1 MVKKQLLCFFLLA
14 YSFIYA
20 QEDVREVG
28 PLPEAVSES
37 SGLLFF
43 NGKIITHNDSGN
55 TAQLFEI
62 DTLSLAIT
70 RTVTVTNA
78 QNVDWEDISQDENYI
93 YIGDFGN
100 NNGNRTDLTIYKIL
114 KSTYLTS
121 ESVTAEQIDFV
132 YEDQVVFESNP
143 NNNDWDAEA
152 LFVLN
157 DDLIILT
164 KQWQSGGTVAY
175 SVPKT
180 SGTHSAK
187 NLGNY
192 AVNGLVTGATYSP
205 ETKTLFII
213 GYSRLLAG
221 FLTKVEGVAQTAI
234 FGGTI
239 TRTNLDIGFAQVE
252 GITFANDTTYYFSS
266 EQFSRINPPISSAS
280 RLFSFKV
287 NVTIEEE
294 PEEEEPE
301 EEEPEEENP
310 EEGTSEKELI
320 LYRQIGSSVLHY
332 ELNTN
337 QEVFGRAIF
346 DLSGRQIAKYP
357 GSDISSN
364 SIDISTL
371 QKSVYYLTF
380 YLQEKTISK
389 PFILN

>member
-1 MVKKQLLCFFLLA
+1 MVKKQLFYVLSLVS
-14 YSFIYA
+14 SFVFS
-20 QEDVREVG
+20 QENVREVG
-28 PLPEAVSES
+28 ALPDALSES

-62 DTLSLAIT
+62 DTLSLVVTRAI
-70 RTVTVTNA
+70 TVTNA
-78 QNVDWEDISQDENYI
+78 QNVDWEDISQDENHI

-114 KSTYLTS
+114 KSAYLTS
-121 ESVTAEQIDFV
+121 ESVTAERINFV
-132 YEDQVVFESNP
+132 YEDQVDFERDP

-157 DDLIILT
+157 DELIILT

-180 SGTHSAK
+180 PGSHSAK
-187 NLGNY
+187 NLGSY
-192 AVNGLVTGATYSP
+192 AVNGLVTGATYNP
-205 ETKTLFII
+205 ETETLFLI
-213 GYSRLLAG
+213 GYSRSLAG
-221 FLTKVEGVAQTAI
+221 FLTKVEGVTQTSI
-234 FGGTI
+234 FGGTVA
-239 TRTNLDIGFAQVE
+239 RTNLDIGFAQVE
-252 GITFANDTTYYFSS
+252 GITFINHTTYYFSS
-266 EQFSRINPPISSAS
+266 ERFTRANPPISSAS

-287 NVTIEEE
+287 NVPIEEE
-294 PEEEEPE
+294 AEE
-301 EEEPEEENP
+301 EEENP
-310 EEGTSEKELI
+310 GEENPEDGSLEELI
-320 LYRQIGSSVLHY
+320 LHRGVGSSVLHY

-337 QEVFGRAIF
+337 KEVFGRAIF
-346 DLSGRQIAKYP
+346 DLSGRQITKNA

-364 SIDISTL
+364 SIDVSTL

-380 YLQEKTISK
+380 YLQGKIISK

>member
-1 MVKKQLLCFFLLA
+1 MVKNKL
-14 YSFIYA
+14 IYILILVTSLVYT
-20 QEDVREVG
+20 QQNIRVVG
-28 PLPEAVSES
+28 DLPEEVSES
-37 SGLLFF
+37 SGLLFL

-55 TAQLFEI
+55 LAQLFEI
-62 DTLSLAIT
+62 DTVSLAVS
-70 RTVTVTNA
+70 RTITVTNA

-114 KSTYLTS
+114 KSAYLTS
-121 ESVTAEQIDFV
+121 ESVTAERIDFA
-132 YEDQVVFESNP
+132 YEDQLIFESNP

-180 SGTHSAK
+180 AGSYSAK

-192 AVNGLVTGATYSP
+192 AVNGLVTGATYNP
-205 ETKTLFII
+205 KTETLFLI

-221 FLTKVEGVAQTAI
+221 FLTKVEGVTQTAI

-239 TRTNLDIGFAQVE
+239 ERTNLDIGFAQVE
-252 GITFANDTTYYFSS
+252 GITFVDASTYFFSS
-266 EQFSRINPPISSAS
+266 ERFTNANPPITSES

-287 NVTIEEE
+287 NVPIEEE
-294 PEEEEPE
+294 PDEEEPDE
-301 EEEPEEENP
+301 ENPGEENP
-310 EEGTSEKELI
+310 EEGTSEEELI
-320 LYRQIGSSVLHY
+320 LYRQIGSSMLQY
-332 ELNTN
+332 ELNTD

-346 DLSGRQIAKYP
+346 DLSGRQIATYS
-357 GSDISSN
+357 GNDVSAN
-364 SIDISTL
+364 FIDISTL

-380 YLQEKTISK
+380 YLQGKTISK